1 MKIFLGCTAFFCLV
15 EFLLYRRR
23 ERKLKEL
30 TLYLLKLQDGAELPP
45 FESFEEGQ
53 LGVLQSEIYKMVN
66 LLDEETKKSKR
77 QNHYLADMLSDISHQ
92 IKTPLAGITLMTD
105 LLKDPELPEEKRE
118 EFVEKIDRQTEK
130 ITWLVRNLLTLAQL
144 EADML
149 KLKKEI
155 VSAREL
161 VETAIG
167 PLNILAELKG
177 VELKTSLPEGTALTC
192 DKAWTAEALSNV
204 IKNCIEHVSAE
215 AGKHVWISVTENN
228 FAVTFTIQDDGP
240 GIPAEELPHIF
251 ERFYKGK
258 NSSKNSVGIGLSMAR
273 QLFLQQNGTIVA
285 AIEAGKGTT
294 FRIRFYNG
302 VSL

>member
-15 EFLLYRRR
+15 EFLLYQRR

-53 LGVLQSEIYKMVN
+53 LGLLQSEIYKMVN

-273 QLFLQQNGTIVA
+273 QLFLQQNGTIEA

>member
-215 AGKHVWISVTENN
+215 AG
-228 FAVTFTIQDDGP
+228 
-240 GIPAEELPHIF
+240 
-251 ERFYKGK
+251 
-258 NSSKNSVGIGLSMAR
+258 SMC
-273 QLFLQQNGTIVA
+273 G
-285 AIEAGKGTT
+285 
-294 FRIRFYNG
+294 
-302 VSL
+302 

>member
-118 EFVEKIDRQTEK
+118 EFVEKIDQQTEK

-273 QLFLQQNGTIVA
+273 QLFLQQNGTIEA

>member
-204 IKNCIEHVSAE
+204 IKNCIEACSCGSWKAC
-215 AGKHVWISVTENN
+215 
-228 FAVTFTIQDDGP
+228 DG
-240 GIPAEELPHIF
+240 
-251 ERFYKGK
+251 
-258 NSSKNSVGIGLSMAR
+258 
-273 QLFLQQNGTIVA
+273 
-285 AIEAGKGTT
+285 
-294 FRIRFYNG
+294 
-302 VSL
+302 

>member
-1 MKIFLGCTAFFCLV
+1 MEIFLGCGAFFCLV

-53 LGVLQSEIYKMVN
+53 LGVLQSEIYKMVS

-149 KLKKEI
+149 KLKKKQFRRRSWWKQP
-155 VSAREL
+155 SA
-161 VETAIG
+161 
-167 PLNILAELKG
+167 
-177 VELKTSLPEGTALTC
+177 
-192 DKAWTAEALSNV
+192 
-204 IKNCIEHVSAE
+204 H
-215 AGKHVWISVTENN
+215 
-228 FAVTFTIQDDGP
+228 
-240 GIPAEELPHIF
+240 
-251 ERFYKGK
+251 
-258 NSSKNSVGIGLSMAR
+258 
-273 QLFLQQNGTIVA
+273 
-285 AIEAGKGTT
+285 
-294 FRIRFYNG
+294 
-302 VSL
+302 